1 MAAVLKH
8 WREAASLI
16 LVTSNSARVGTQMTQ
31 LNLTAA
37 YDSAAKRFNNGSS
50 KNDEINIQSDA
61 GENFEV
67 LMLKRSSKS
76 KFMPNV
82 YIFPGGVAVDSDFS
96 SKWLSVFNKMG
107 SDICKKMFEAM
118 SSKSCQAAPM
128 FTRQRDSAFTS
139 IPSEVAFRICAIRET
154 FEESGVLLVQP
165 AKQLSYRPD
174 SIYKSNGSLST
185 GLIHENVTLLSDWRD
200 RVNRDPNE
208 FLLMCQELDL
218 IPEVWS
224 LFEWSNFLTPPR
236 DMMSS
241 YRFDTIFY
249 VCCMDH
255 KPRASHD
262 FGETVNTIWGSPSSI
277 LSAYFRQKSGLAPP
291 QLYELARLMNF
302 TSTSDLLDILS
313 QPERDR
319 VERWCPLTVACQDG
333 VLFVMPGDDL
343 YPDQA
348 DLMSKKEYK
357 FDESIEALNRKFP
370 KHHRMFYKDHA
381 TMGCVDFNAT
391 IKPRKGHVVPRIDLL
406 NKLKTS
412 SNL

>member
-16 LVTSNSARVGTQMTQ
+16 LVTSNSARLGTQLTQ

-37 YDSAAKRFNNGSS
+37 HDSAAKRFNNGSS

-165 AKQLSYRPD
+165 AKQLFYPPD

-249 VCCMDH
+249 VCCIDH

-262 FGETVNTIWGSPSSI
+262 FGETVNTIW
-277 LSAYFRQKSGLAPP
+277 LR
-291 QLYELARLMNF
+291 
-302 TSTSDLLDILS
+302 
-313 QPERDR
+313 
-319 VERWCPLTVACQDG
+319 
-333 VLFVMPGDDL
+333 GDDL

-381 TMGCVDFNAT
+381 TMGCVDFNVT